1 MLQLE
6 HSAILSTFI
15 KLPFV
20 IKIVVVSV
28 FEWPF
33 DTGFAVFMW
42 THKRSLLLLTG
53 ATPSICG
60 DKPTDIVFILDS
72 SSSEGA
78 TNFQKQLQ
86 FVSDFV
92 KQFDIGPTDV
102 QVGMI
107 TFSSYAHSEFYLN
120 R

>member
-1 MLQLE
+1 MLQRE

-20 IKIVVVSV
+20 IKIAVCL
-28 FEWPF
+28 FEWLF

-42 THKRSLLLLTG
+42 THKGSLLLLTG